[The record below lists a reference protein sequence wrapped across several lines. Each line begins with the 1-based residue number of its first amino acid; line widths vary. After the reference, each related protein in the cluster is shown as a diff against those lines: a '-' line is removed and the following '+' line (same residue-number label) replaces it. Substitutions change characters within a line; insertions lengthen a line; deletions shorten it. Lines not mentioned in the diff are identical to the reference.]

1 MNFEDC
7 IGLNADEAVSKL
19 HRENPNL
26 KIVVHPTMAPRYNG
40 RICLSESMVVRQ
52 VFTDG
57 VLELTV
63 VMVD

>member
-7 IGLNADEAVSKL
+7 IGLNADEALARL

-26 KIVVHPTMAPRYNG
+26 KIVVHPTMAPRYSG
-40 RICLSESMVVRQ
+40 EICLSKSMVVRQ
-52 VFTDG
+52 VFNDG
-57 VLELTV
+57 ILELTV

>member
-7 IGLNADEAVSKL
+7 IGLKSDEAVKIL
-19 HRENPNL
+19 RAEHPFL
-26 KIVVHPTMAPRYNG
+26 KISVNPTMAPRFKG
-40 RICLSESMVVRQ
+40 KICLSEAMVVRQ
-52 VFTDG
+52 CYKEG

>member
-7 IGLNADEAVSKL
+7 IGLNADEALTRL

-26 KIVVHPTMAPRYNG
+26 KIVVHPTMSPRYSG
-40 RICLSESMVVRQ
+40 KICLSEAMVVRQ